1 MARDSGDQS
10 YSRRTWLRGVGAAIG
25 TSAIAGCQSRNEN
38 PGTST
43 GPTSGTGTAGTS
55 GTGETTGTTN
65 ANKEPMEP
73 VLDRIVGADTP
84 PQNLQWNVFSNSK
97 LSNNTVGLLMEY
109 GALLNA
115 KGKLI
120 PIAFDDWNY
129 SESDDSLTISINE
142 NVKNWNGD
150 QWTAE
155 DMLAYW
161 GVVHHQAPES
171 SQWRKLEA
179 VDKTT
184 FKFYYKEPQN
194 FDLLK
199 NSAIAGSIMGYTKEV
214 WKPWVDRFK
223 DASSQDKRDK
233 ITKELTE
240 FTISTDEFINK
251 GLGTSAYK
259 LDSVNETEILLKK
272 WDGHRLADKIEIEE
286 WRLPH
291 AASTARADELISN
304 NEVDMD
310 GAPLNSRFKNQ
321 VPDYVKNL
329 STWEGKWMV
338 KMLINSTNREFLQDV
353 NFRRAMAAVI
363 DTEGI
368 VAREG
373 NGFPIEVH
381 TGMDFKLSEEYVGDQ
396 MQNYIDYGAKSKPK
410 LAEQYLEKAG
420 YARENGTVV
429 DENGDELPP
438 MRFTAGTAETW
449 FLPAQVAQ
457 AQLKEFGFNVEFNTV
472 ERGTKLK
479 LVNESMG
486 DWDLST
492 ESHYA
497 GGTQH
502 PISYFAWGSFWGWRL
517 AAGNWTPSPGSEEN
531 VKRWL
536 SEGKEYSPFNGKPM
550 TPEIPTEIGAEDLSG
565 QTKEVNIYE
574 LNKEMQTPVSE
585 ERTYEIVRD
594 LSWAWNYHVPDIDLI
609 NSQQGCW
616 ADTKNFD
623 WPDDEKVLQVVN
635 GGGPQ
640 YCVKNGLTG
649 YNYK

>member
-1 MARDSGDQS
+1 MGSENGYQS
-10 YSRRTWLRGVGAAIG
+10 YSRRNWLRGLGAAAG
-25 TSAIAGCQSRNEN
+25 FSAIAGCGGRNTTDASPGN
-38 PGTST
+38 GGGGQTDDGTS
-43 GPTSGTGTAGTS
+43 
-55 GTGETTGTTN
+55 
-65 ANKEPMEP
+65 ANREPMEP
-73 VLDRIVGADTP
+73 VLDRTVGSDTP
-84 PQNLQWNVFSNSK
+84 PQNLQWNTFSNSK
-97 LSNNTVGLLMEY
+97 LSNNTVGLLMEF

-115 KGKLI
+115 RGELI
-120 PIAFDDWNY
+120 PIAFDDWEY
-129 SESDDSLTISINE
+129 DESDDSLTITINE

-150 QWTAE
+150 RWTAE
-155 DMLAYW
+155 DMKAYW

-171 SQWRKLEA
+171 SDWRKLEA
-179 VDKTT
+179 VDKSTL
-184 FKFYYKEPQN
+184 KFYYKEPQN

-199 NSAIAGSIMGYTKEV
+199 NSAIAGSIMGWNKDI
-214 WKPWVDRFK
+214 WRPWVDRFK
-223 DASSQDKRDK
+223 DAADQDERDQ

-240 FTISTDEFINK
+240 YTISTQEMIDK
-251 GLGTSAYK
+251 GLGTSAFK
-259 LDSVNETEILLKK
+259 LDNVTETEILLKK
-272 WDGHRLADKIEIEE
+272 WDGHRLADEIEIEE

-291 AASTARADELISN
+291 AATTARSDELISN
-304 NEVDMD
+304 DEIDMD
-310 GAPLNSRFKNQ
+310 KAPLNQRFKNK
-321 VPDYVKNL
+321 VPDYIKDL

-368 VAREG
+368 VQRNG
-373 NGFPIEVH
+373 SGFPVEVN
-381 TGMDFKLSEEYVGDQ
+381 TGMDLKLSEEYVGDQ
-396 MQNYIDYGAKSKPK
+396 MTDYIDYGTNSRPD

-420 YARENGTVV
+420 YSRQNGTVV
-429 DENGDELPP
+429 DENGNELPP
-438 MRFTAGTAETW
+438 MRFVAGTAETW

-457 AQLKEFGFNVEFNTV
+457 AQLKEFGFNVEFNSI
-472 ERGTKLK
+472 ERGTKLT

-517 AAGNWTPSPGSEEN
+517 AAGNWTPSAGSEEN
-531 VKRWL
+531 VKQWL
-536 SEGKEYSPFNGKPM
+536 GEGREYSPFNGKPL
-550 TPEIPTEIGAEDLSG
+550 TPEIPTEIGATDLSG
-565 QTKEVNIYE
+565 ETKRINIYE
-574 LNKEMQTPVSE
+574 LNQEMRTPVSE
-585 ERTYEIVRD
+585 ERTYEIIRD
-594 LSWAWNYHVPDIDLI
+594 LSWAWNFHMPDIDLI

-616 ADTKNFD
+616 GDTKNFD
-623 WPDDEKVLQVVN
+623 WPDDEKVLQIVN